1 MSKLKE
7 RRDASVIR
15 ALRPVA
21 PMLKTWFLNVAYDY
35 MDDNNFTVQE
45 EELLERVTDFYLAY
59 IDDLMI

>member
-59 IDDLMI
+59 IDDLMV